1 MEVQTI
7 RVAKTVSKKEA
18 TEIVKKLGYKTNI
31 KPNPQYLNFHSFR
44 QIQPNKFIKDSFK
57 YNLPPST
64 LLYSGTYLR
73 TKSTSL

>member
-57 YNLPPST
+57 YKELKKNPKIFLIIGK
-64 LLYSGTYLR
+64 L
-73 TKSTSL
+73 KK